1 MNDGYPAVV
10 IGSGL
15 KFIAPGPSNVYMFDV
30 RDPTAPT
37 RVAAVSVTESAADG
51 TVLKTFMRKK
61 YVYTITFPHGIQ
73 VIDLALARQLFK
85 TANDNA
91 QSRLEMNRAL
101 VTEGIGF
108 GQSAIVQTIPL
119 HTTTGALAHVF
130 DLQAGEYQVN
140 GVVKTLIY
148 ATGIQPLV
156 IVDPLDP
163 THPHVEGVAPTT
175 NGTLDS
181 GRGVVLARISN
192 RDLAIVIGNGMA
204 RQDGSGSLVAGGY
217 GLMVLDLTDPFAPN
231 LIGSYSLND
240 APTDIAVN
248 GSTVLVATGNATL
261 GFSLVDPTRPRYL
274 GTIAG
279 TASRIAIEPGG
290 GVVVSVGPQG
300 AVAASGLH
308 TASLFPVLI
317 VQRVDPIK
325 VDVAEGG
332 TVDGPQKVRSIEQT
346 DVKIQLIPPAS
357 ADNGTV
363 SITNARFPHSD
374 GSDGGVGTDTFI
386 IDWIDPE
393 HGKGVIHIGANN
405 YYEDT
410 ELVAVATANTAAGPL
425 VSQPRKIRL
434 GWVKLTVDANNNTQ
448 IDDRDDEAKRKGRAF
463 AFWESDPNYELLK
476 IKKDR
481 KDDPDQ
487 AELDDFLHKDDPLK
501 GLSDWATL
509 RLTVNKWWQDGQGN
523 GVVRL
528 RLHFNGKPA
537 SWFIAEKAGAA
548 LDYLSNKDTAAD
560 QQVKIVGEL
569 DPHAI
574 IQPCKPTQDKF
585 TDNAT
590 MFLVG
595 SSCRSSAWARTSTC
609 SVARAA
615 TAIR

>member
-1 MNDGYPAVV
+1 PGDVSGELESEVTDGYPAVV

-240 APTDIAVN
+240 APTDLAVN
-248 GSTVLVATGNATL
+248 GSTVLVATGNGTL

-279 TASRIAIEPGG
+279 TASRI
-290 GVVVSVGPQG
+290 
-300 AVAASGLH
+300 
-308 TASLFPVLI
+308 
-317 VQRVDPIK
+317 
-325 VDVAEGG
+325 
-332 TVDGPQKVRSIEQT
+332 
-346 DVKIQLIPPAS
+346 
-357 ADNGTV
+357 
-363 SITNARFPHSD
+363 
-374 GSDGGVGTDTFI
+374 
-386 IDWIDPE
+386 
-393 HGKGVIHIGANN
+393 
-405 YYEDT
+405 
-410 ELVAVATANTAAGPL
+410 
-425 VSQPRKIRL
+425 
-434 GWVKLTVDANNNTQ
+434 
-448 IDDRDDEAKRKGRAF
+448 
-463 AFWESDPNYELLK
+463 
-476 IKKDR
+476 
-481 KDDPDQ
+481 
-487 AELDDFLHKDDPLK
+487 
-501 GLSDWATL
+501 
-509 RLTVNKWWQDGQGN
+509 
-523 GVVRL
+523 
-528 RLHFNGKPA
+528 
-537 SWFIAEKAGAA
+537 
-548 LDYLSNKDTAAD
+548 
-560 QQVKIVGEL
+560 
-569 DPHAI
+569 
-574 IQPCKPTQDKF
+574 
-585 TDNAT
+585 
-590 MFLVG
+590 
-595 SSCRSSAWARTSTC
+595 
-609 SVARAA
+609 
-615 TAIR
+615 